1 MAANRR
7 SERGLATSLDSSNVR
22 RQECVRLWRSNQAK
36 RNMADPNATK
46 EATKKCR
53 RPDPSTNVLRVF
65 HAMTAEEAST
75 ATANQD
81 IVNNRKRKPIDD
93 HEVTGAGQI
102 TTRQSILPVALVTIL
117 FFMWGFAYG
126 LLDVLNSHFQSV
138 LNISQG
144 KSGGLQAAYFGAY
157 FIGPLTYSG
166 WIVRR
171 FGYQWAFIFGLC
183 VYGVGALMFW
193 PSGVKR
199 SFGGFCGSMF
209 IVGSGLSTLE
219 TAANPFIATC
229 GPPRYSELRLTLA
242 QAFQAIGT
250 VVAPVLASQVIFKNV
265 NDNSLTSVQWVYLG
279 IAIFVFLLAVV
290 FFFVPLPEVT
300 DADMAD
306 QAQQSAGD
314 TDFEDKPLRQ
324 QYTLFYGVFAQ
335 FCYVGAQVAYAGYF
349 INYVTWVRPGTS
361 HAAGSNLLAVA
372 QGCFA
377 VGRFLASGL
386 LKFVKPRFVLMAF
399 ISGVVL
405 FAALAIGLQ
414 GNAGIASICLV
425 LFFESCVFPLIF
437 TLSLR
442 GLGRHSKRGASFI
455 VAAVSGGALF
465 PPVLG
470 SVADALGGNT
480 QHAFFIPL
488 IGFVIAFTFPVY
500 LNMFKAKSLDGWT
513 EKVKVGIETNR
524 DEENGSGDEWDE
536 KEHQAQV
543 EKE

>member
-1 MAANRR
+1 
-7 SERGLATSLDSSNVR
+7 
-22 RQECVRLWRSNQAK
+22 
-36 RNMADPNATK
+36 
-46 EATKKCR
+46 
-53 RPDPSTNVLRVF
+53 
-65 HAMTAEEAST
+65 
-75 ATANQD
+75 
-81 IVNNRKRKPIDD
+81 
-93 HEVTGAGQI
+93 
-102 TTRQSILPVALVTIL
+102 
-117 FFMWGFAYG
+117 
-126 LLDVLNSHFQSV
+126 
-138 LNISQG
+138 
-144 KSGGLQAAYFGAY
+144 
-157 FIGPLTYSG
+157 
-166 WIVRR
+166 
-171 FGYQWAFIFGLC
+171 
-183 VYGVGALMFW
+183 
-193 PSGVKR
+193 
-199 SFGGFCGSMF
+199 MF

-361 HAAGSNLLAVA
+361 HATGSNLLAVA

-386 LKFVKPRFVLMAF
+386 LKFVKPRFVLMVF

>member
-1 MAANRR
+1 MEDINHSRKG
-7 SERGLATSLDSSNVR
+7 S
-22 RQECVRLWRSNQAK
+22 
-36 RNMADPNATK
+36 
-46 EATKKCR
+46 
-53 RPDPSTNVLRVF
+53 
-65 HAMTAEEAST
+65 HASAG
-75 ATANQD
+75 
-81 IVNNRKRKPIDD
+81 IVNDRKTKTVDD
-93 HEVTGAGQI
+93 HTVTGAGEI
-102 TTRQSILPVALVTIL
+102 TTRQSIVPVSLVTIL

-126 LLDVLNSHFQSV
+126 LLDVLNAHFQSA

-144 KSGGLQAAYFGAY
+144 MSGGLQAAYFGAY

-171 FGYQWAFIFGLC
+171 FGYRWAFIFGLC

-242 QAFQAIGT
+242 QSFQAIGT
-250 VVAPVLASQVIFKNV
+250 VVAPILASHVIFKNV
-265 NDNSLTSVQWVYLG
+265 DDKSLTSVQWVYLG
-279 IAIFVFLLAVV
+279 IAIFVFFLAIV
-290 FFFVPLPEVT
+290 FFLIRLPEVT
-300 DADMAD
+300 DADMAA
-306 QAQQSAGD
+306 QAEQAASD
-314 TDFEDKPLRQ
+314 TDFEDKPLSK
-324 QYTLFYGVFAQ
+324 QYTLFFGVFAQ

-361 HAAGSNLLAVA
+361 KATGSNLLAVA

-377 VGRFLASGL
+377 IGRFIASGL
-386 LKFVKPRFVLMAF
+386 LKFVKPRYVLMVF
-399 ISGVVL
+399 LSGVVI
-405 FAALAIGLQ
+405 FACLVMGLK
-414 GNAGIASICLV
+414 GNAGIAAISLV

-470 SVADALGGNT
+470 AVADALGGNT

-488 IGFVIAFTFPVY
+488 IGFVIAWTFPLY
-500 LNMFKAKSLDGWT
+500 LNLFKAKTLDGWT
-513 EKVKVGIETNR
+513 EKVKVGIEPKR
-524 DEENGSGDEWDE
+524 DVETGSEVGE
-536 KEHQAQV
+536 KDMVSEV
-543 EKE
+543 EKL

>member
-1 MAANRR
+1 MEE
-7 SERGLATSLDSSNVR
+7 STER
-22 RQECVRLWRSNQAK
+22 K
-36 RNMADPNATK
+36 
-46 EATKKCR
+46 
-53 RPDPSTNVLRVF
+53 
-65 HAMTAEEAST
+65 AST

-171 FGYQWAFIFGLC
+171 FGYRWAFIFGLC

-314 TDFEDKPLRQ
+314 TDFEDRPLRQ

-349 INYVTWVRPGTS
+349 INYVTWIRPGTS
-361 HAAGSNLLAVA
+361 HATGSNLLAVA

-377 VGRFLASGL
+377 IGRFIASGL

-405 FAALAIGLQ
+405 FASLAIGLQ

-488 IGFVIAFTFPVY
+488 IGFVIALTFPIY
-500 LNMFKAKSLDGWT
+500 LNIFKAKSLDGWT
-513 EKVKVGIETNR
+513 EKVKVGIETKK
-524 DEENGSGDEWDE
+524 DVESGSGDEWVE
-536 KEHQAQV
+536 KEHQDQV

>member
-1 MAANRR
+1 
-7 SERGLATSLDSSNVR
+7 
-22 RQECVRLWRSNQAK
+22 
-36 RNMADPNATK
+36 
-46 EATKKCR
+46 
-53 RPDPSTNVLRVF
+53 
-65 HAMTAEEAST
+65 
-75 ATANQD
+75 
-81 IVNNRKRKPIDD
+81 
-93 HEVTGAGQI
+93 
-102 TTRQSILPVALVTIL
+102 
-117 FFMWGFAYG
+117 
-126 LLDVLNSHFQSV
+126 
-138 LNISQG
+138 
-144 KSGGLQAAYFGAY
+144 
-157 FIGPLTYSG
+157 
-166 WIVRR
+166 
-171 FGYQWAFIFGLC
+171 
-183 VYGVGALMFW
+183 
-193 PSGVKR
+193 
-199 SFGGFCGSMF
+199 MF

-361 HAAGSNLLAVA
+361 HATGSNLLAVA

-377 VGRFLASGL
+377 IGRFLASGL

-405 FAALAIGLQ
+405 FASLAIGLQ
-414 GNAGIASICLV
+414 GNAGIAAICLV

-513 EKVKVGIETNR
+513 EKVKVGIETNK
-524 DEENGSGDEWDE
+524 DVENGSGDEWIK